1 MAELVPSPDVRAE
14 AAAWLARLHAEDRD
28 SSDEA
33 AFRAWLNASTEHAA
47 AFEAVDRMWSDVGG
61 LVDLRADI
69 RTDHQMNFGADLRRI
84 PVAARQPGLTSRR
97 ALLAG
102 VGLLAVT
109 GGSAM
114 FWRSASAK
122 VYETE
127 VGEQKHVA
135 LDDGSQLFLDART
148 RIAVSFSETARV
160 VDMEYGRAN
169 FRIVPD
175 LKRPFIVEA
184 AERKI
189 IATRCNFD
197 VRCEDGKVQ
206 VVLIH
211 GEADVKSASAAE
223 GRGERLKAGER
234 LVASNDVD
242 KRDKPDMTHVLAWQT
257 GYEMFDKENLA
268 QVAEEMNRY
277 STVRLEVDPSA
288 SGLKVSGMYRVG
300 DNGAFAQSLA
310 KLLPISVRQNGDT
323 LVLTADSDP

>member
-1 MAELVPSPDVRAE
+1 MAELVPSRDVRAE
-14 AAAWLARLHAEDRD
+14 AAAWLARLHAEDRNTA
-28 SSDEA
+28 DEA
-33 AFRAWLNASTEHAA
+33 AFRAWLGACPEHVA

-61 LVDLRADI
+61 LVDLRADLQSDL
-69 RTDHQMNFGADLRRI
+69 RSDLRRI
-84 PVAARQPGLTSRR
+84 PAPERHPSLASRR

-109 GGSAM
+109 GGSAL

-160 VDMEYGRAN
+160 VDMQYGRAN

-189 IATRCNFD
+189 VATRCNFD

-206 VVLIH
+206 VILIH
-211 GEADVKSASAAE
+211 GEADVKPASAPD
-223 GRGERLKAGER
+223 GRGERLKAGDR
-234 LVASNDVD
+234 LVASNDVE

-277 STVRLEVDPSA
+277 STVRLEVDSSA
-288 SGLKVSGMYRVG
+288 AGLTVSGMYRVG
-300 DNGAFAQSLA
+300 DNSAFAQSLA
-310 KLLPISVRQNGDT
+310 KLLPIAVRQNGDT